1 MPVREHTWVIFFSL
15 FPGYSRFT
23 FLFYF
28 RVALEALECL
38 HLGHSFHSCISVT
51 ETSAWWQQ
59 AGSFQKAGTSTTYAV
74 VT

>member
-1 MPVREHTWVIFFSL
+1 
-15 FPGYSRFT
+15 
-23 FLFYF
+23 
-28 RVALEALECL
+28 VALEALECL